1 MGECTEE
8 KLTSL
13 PDQPMHATNSSNSST
28 FSEET
33 LERLYASFLY
43 VSVHYRFMAQDW
55 ELGRACFQV
64 SSRRQAIIES
74 FTR

>member
-1 MGECTEE
+1 MGECTDE

-33 LERLYASFLY
+33 LEI
-43 VSVHYRFMAQDW
+43 V
-55 ELGRACFQV
+55 RAEV
-64 SSRRQAIIES
+64 EKKEYE
-74 FTR
+74 